1 MGIATEKNGVIIN
14 ADSLQ
19 IYNVLPLL
27 TAQPSAGDKAQIPH
41 RLYAFLG
48 PNEKYSAQQWRDDAI
63 REIDDALT
71 RNLHPV
77 IVGGTGLYIKAL
89 VEGLSPMPDVPPEI
103 RAESMA
109 LQKSLG
115 NPQFHA
121 ALASLDPVMAAR
133 LNPNDTQR
141 LIRAYEVIKAT
152 GESLAVWQ
160 AAPGQG
166 APSGWQFRI
175 IVKSPD
181 RAELHRRCD
190 RRFNLMMEQGAL
202 DEVREHRDLPDTAP
216 ATHALGFHP
225 LQAHLRGDLSLDD
238 AVTRSKAETRQ
249 YVKRQDTWFH
259 NQVKPHP
266 AVSEIIR
273 IP

>member
-1 MGIATEKNGVIIN
+1 MGIAAEKNGVIIN

-27 TAQPSAGDKAQIPH
+27 TAQPSAEEKAAVPH

-48 PNEKYSAQQWRDDAI
+48 PEEKYSAQQWRDDAI
-63 REIDDALT
+63 REINDAFDKQ
-71 RNLHPV
+71 RHPV

-89 VEGLSPMPDVPPEI
+89 VEGLSPMPEVPPAI
-103 RAESMA
+103 RAEAMA
-109 LQKSLG
+109 LQKDVG
-115 NPQFHA
+115 NPAFHA
-121 ALASLDPVMAAR
+121 HLANIDPVMAGR

-166 APSGWQFRI
+166 APQDWRFRI

-190 RRFNLMMEQGAL
+190 DRFDQMMEKGAL
-202 DEVREHRDLPDTAP
+202 KEVREQVNLLDTAP

-225 LQAHLRGDLSLDD
+225 LQAHLRGEITLEE
-238 AVTRSKAETRQ
+238 AVVRSKAETRQ

-266 AVSEIIR
+266 SIVEILR
-273 IP
+273 IQ